1 MNIDIL
7 PGQQVW
13 SVIGMLM
20 NGLAHA
26 LPFTSTASKAFGVR
40 KQEFDRKHP
49 RFRTVGRKAA
59 VMIAWRLMLATDNTN
74 TTPFQS
80 ETSKE
85 RLGCMELLGNISI
98 IAHSFGSP

>member
-1 MNIDIL
+1 M
-7 PGQQVW
+7 
-13 SVIGMLM
+13 MT
-20 NGLAHA
+20 NGLAQA
-26 LPFTSTASKAFGVR
+26 LSFTSTASKAFGVR

-49 RFRTVGRKAA
+49 RLRTIGQKAA
-59 VMIAWRLMLATDNTN
+59 VMIAWRIMLVTDNTI

-85 RLGCMELLGNISI
+85 RLGRMELLGNISI